1 MKISKLKRK
10 QLLTEVKKKKKKKKR
25 KEKKNYSMSKIFLRA
40 GFEPAT

>member
-10 QLLTEVKKKKKKKKR
+10 QVLTEVKKKKKKR
-25 KEKKNYSMSKIFLRA
+25 NNTMSKIYLRA